1 VGEYAALN
9 VAGGGAAH
17 SNGRPDTASPQKFL
31 ETKEAMDTLK
41 IGMKDTLEWEVTER
55 LTTTRGE
62 FKVFSTP
69 SMCLLAEMA
78 SHKLAAPHLKAGQ
91 GQVGLTITIR
101 HMAPTPLGKM
111 VRAETELVEID
122 RRRLKFRVQIFDDV
136 EQVGDVTH
144 ERFVIDVDK
153 YTERLRKKING

>member
-1 VGEYAALN
+1 
-9 VAGGGAAH
+9 
-17 SNGRPDTASPQKFL
+17 
-31 ETKEAMDTLK
+31 MDTLTV
-41 IGMKDTLEWEVTER
+41 GMKDTLEWEVTER

-78 SHKLAAPHLKAGQ
+78 SHKLAAPHLKEGQ
-91 GQVGLTITIR
+91 GQVGMTITIR
-101 HMAPTPLGKM
+101 HMAATPLGKM

-122 RRRLKFRVQIFDDV
+122 RRRLKFHVQIFDDV

-153 YTERLRKKING
+153 YTERLRKKVSG

>member
-1 VGEYAALN
+1 V
-9 VAGGGAAH
+9 
-17 SNGRPDTASPQKFL
+17 
-31 ETKEAMDTLK
+31 DTLK
-41 IGMKDTLEWEVTER
+41 TGMKDTLEWEVTER

-78 SHKLAAPHLKAGQ
+78 SHKLAAPHLKPGQ
-91 GQVGLTITIR
+91 GQVGVTVNIR
-101 HMAPTPLGKM
+101 HMAATPLGKM

-122 RRRLKFRVQIFDDV
+122 RRRLKFHVQIFDDV

-153 YTERLRKKING
+153 YTDRLRKKVSG